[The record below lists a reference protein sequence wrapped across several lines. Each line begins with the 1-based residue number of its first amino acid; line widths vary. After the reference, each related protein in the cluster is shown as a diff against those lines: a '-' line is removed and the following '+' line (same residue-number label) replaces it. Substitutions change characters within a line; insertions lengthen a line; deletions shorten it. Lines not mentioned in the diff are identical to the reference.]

1 MTTQLIS
8 KNQLDILKKLGLP
21 EVKENNQWLVLH
33 GERRWRKSTSIMEC

>member
-8 KNQLDILKKLGLP
+8 KNQLDTLKKLGLP

-33 GERRWRKSTSIMEC
+33 VKGDGESTSLMEC